1 MRSLA
6 SASSFKLRSSS
17 LLLRHLHCSPPTH
30 SGRRPLAGTPIALA
44 AGDPPQSPF
53 DPRAVLETISSYAN
67 DWSRAVEFFHWIEDR
82 GFRHNLETYNGVIDV
97 LGKFFEFDLAWELVC
112 KMRSDPAASPGHS
125 TFRVL
130 FKRYAAA
137 HLVQEAVAAFD
148 RAAEFGLRDQ
158 TCFHHLVD
166 ALCEY
171 RHVIEVEDLF
181 LKRADPPFP
190 LDSKVHN
197 MVLRGWYKMGWWS
210 RCREFWDEMDRRGVR
225 KDLHSY
231 SIYMDILCKSGKPW
245 RAVKLYKEM
254 KRKRIPLD
262 VVAYN
267 TAVQAIGQANG
278 VDDSIRLY
286 REMLEV
292 GCRPN
297 VVTHNT
303 IIKLLCQAGRIGE
316 AFSFLH
322 RMRKQG
328 FEPNVISYHCFFQC
342 LSRPREI
349 LELFDRMLGSGCRP
363 AMDTYVMLMRKF
375 GRWGFLRPVF
385 VVWRTMEE
393 QGCSPDGFAYDAMID
408 ALLQKGMVEFARKYD
423 REMLEKGLSAKP
435 RKEFGPRFGGE
446 EAEDPPLGGGAAAL

>member
-6 SASSFKLRSSS
+6 SSSSFKLCCSSSS
-17 LLLRHLHCSPPTH
+17 LLIRHLSRSPPSHSGSSAPSH
-30 SGRRPLAGTPIALA
+30 SGRRAPAGPPIAIA
-44 AGDPPQSPF
+44 AGDHPQSPF
-53 DPRAVLETISSYAN
+53 DPQAVLETISCYAN
-67 DWSRAVEFFHWIEDR
+67 DWSRAIEFFRWVEDR
-82 GFRHNLETYNGVIDV
+82 GFRHNVETYNRVIDV
-97 LGKFFEFDLAWELVC
+97 LGKFFEFDLAWEIVC
-112 KMRSDPAASPGHS
+112 KMRSDPAAFPGHS

-158 TCFHHLVD
+158 ICFHHLVD

-171 RHVIEVEDLF
+171 RHVIDVEDLF
-181 LKRADPPFP
+181 LKKKDPPFP
-190 LDSKVHN
+190 LDSKVYN
-197 MVLRGWYKMGWWS
+197 MVLRGWYKMGWWKK
-210 RCREFWDEMDRRGVR
+210 CREFWDEMDQKGIR

-254 KRKRIPLD
+254 KRKGSPS
-262 VVAYN
+262 
-267 TAVQAIGQANG
+267 T
-278 VDDSIRLY
+278 LY

-297 VVTHNT
+297 IVTHNI
-303 IIKLLCQAGRIGE
+303 IIKLLCQSGRIRE

-322 RMRKQG
+322 RMRKLG

-342 LSRPREI
+342 MSRPREI

-385 VVWRTMEE
+385 V
-393 QGCSPDGFAYDAMID
+393 
-408 ALLQKGMVEFARKYD
+408 KGMVELARKYD
-423 REMLEKGLSAKP
+423 QEMLDKGLSAKP

-446 EAEDPPLGGGAAAL
+446 EAEDHPLGGAAAL